1 MRTLKFLKDSIS
13 VLCACVCFRRRHFS
27 RTDKANNSHCNKG
40 IEFCENGQ
48 VINNVQTDIDRGI
61 LPKGSSSDSSASSD
75 DVEEKVPLR
84 REKGR
89 DKNTLH
95 LKHST
100 CLFCFANHPKSLVL
114 SSVYESKSVE
124 ALKLIEDLQPK
135 NNDIKI
141 SDICSHFESHNTST
155 KRNSIH
161 LSLEH
166 LHIGTDPKWSC
177 LHRAEDTAT
186 KC

>member
-1 MRTLKFLKDSIS
+1 MRTLQFLKNSMS
-13 VLCACVCFRRRHFS
+13 VLCACVCFRGRSFS
-27 RTDKANNSHCNKG
+27 RTDKLNTSHCNKG

-48 VINNVQTDIDRGI
+48 IVNDLQTDIDREI
-61 LPKGSSSDSSASSD
+61 LPKGPSSDSSASSD

-84 REKGR
+84 REKGC
-89 DKNTLH
+89 DQQTLN

-124 ALKLIEDLQPK
+124 ALKLIEDLPPK
-135 NNDIKI
+135 SDDIKN
-141 SDICSHFESHNTST
+141 SDFCSHFDSYDTNT

-166 LHIGTDPKWSC
+166 LHGGTDPKWSC
-177 LHRAEDTAT
+177 LHRTEDQAI